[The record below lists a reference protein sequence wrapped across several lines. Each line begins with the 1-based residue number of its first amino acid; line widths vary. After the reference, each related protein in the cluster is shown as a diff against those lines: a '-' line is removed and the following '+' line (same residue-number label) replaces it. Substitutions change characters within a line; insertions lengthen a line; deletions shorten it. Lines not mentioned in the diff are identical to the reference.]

1 MNLIVIAYESERH
14 IPLQTTLET
23 VAAKSL
29 SADQWI
35 KSSAPSRHSSSGD
48 SNRQWR
54 KGYQGS
60 DNDVDDVLS
69 SQVSKLL
76 LN

>member
-29 SADQWI
+29 SADQWT
-35 KSSAPSRHSSSGD
+35 KSSAPSRHCSSGD

-54 KGYQGS
+54 KDYKGS
-60 DNDVDDVLS
+60 DSDADNVSS
-69 SQVSKLL
+69 SQVSKL
-76 LN
+76 